1 MSDLTVISDGMFTS
15 PGLVRT
21 DELPVMDADIVEL
34 EHKVSLLLQTFNNK
48 LYEQTSWPWAGV
60 EVPYAENP
68 GLGLPWGADAIPGL
82 LQYGEPTGPIADAD
96 HLLGATPDAVRQV
109 VEYFAD
115 GLAAQRTVQ
124 GLDLRKDVWFTAA
137 DVGSLTAEQILG
149 LARNH
154 RFPKELPGTDYA
166 YVLSSDTTV
175 PEGVTIGTLPIG
187 RITSLSQTSMTA
199 TRKTFKVLVDG
210 EWKVQ

>member
-34 EHKVSLLLQTFNNK
+34 EHKVSLLLQSFNNK

-60 EVPYAENP
+60 EVPYAQNP

-82 LQYGEPTGPIADAD
+82 LQYGEPTGPVTDAD
-96 HLLGATPDAVRQV
+96 HLLAATPDAVRQV
-109 VEYFAD
+109 QEYFSDA
-115 GLAAQRTVQ
+115 LTARRLVQ
-124 GLDLRKDVWFTAA
+124 GQDLRKDIWIYGD
-137 DVGSLTAEQILG
+137 DVGGVTGEEIVRLTKA
-149 LARNH
+149 H
-154 RFPKELPGTDYA
+154 RFAKEPTGSDYA
-166 YVLSSDTTV
+166 YILSRVTMDPTV
-175 PEGVTIGTLPIG
+175 DNDFSKPMT
-187 RITSLSQTSMTA
+187 RITAISTTSVTA
-199 TRKTFKVLVDG
+199 EFKTFKVLVDG